1 MGPEGLDVLM
11 VEAWTGFSPL
21 DLQGLQGGGGEAGV
35 AEAQR
40 GQGLGLH
47 QPGQRILALSLALGR
62 DI

>member
-21 DLQGLQGGGGEAGV
+21 GSGGEAGV

-40 GQGLGLH
+40 GQSLGLH

>member
-11 VEAWTGFSPL
+11 VEATTGFSPL
-21 DLQGLQGGGGEAGV
+21 GGGGEAGV

>member
-21 DLQGLQGGGGEAGV
+21 GGGGEVGV

>member
-21 DLQGLQGGGGEAGV
+21 DLQGGGGEAGV

-40 GQGLGLH
+40 GQSLGLH